1 MKWSMALFT
10 RWLLAVSQAANAD
23 ATAWVVVDDVAALQ
37 NNISAAAPGVELQL
51 ELRENSLHHLASP
64 LRVSGKRKITIFGR
78 GATIACV
85 ACSWRAIEVNSG
97 ASLTLHDITIKDFQS
112 TLGGCALIASN
123 AEDPSDASSLTLV
136 SSR

>member
-51 ELRENSLHHLASP
+51 ELREKTP
-64 LRVSGKRKITIFGR
+64 CII
-78 GATIACV
+78 
-85 ACSWRAIEVNSG
+85 
-97 ASLTLHDITIKDFQS
+97 
-112 TLGGCALIASN
+112 
-123 AEDPSDASSLTLV
+123 
-136 SSR
+136 